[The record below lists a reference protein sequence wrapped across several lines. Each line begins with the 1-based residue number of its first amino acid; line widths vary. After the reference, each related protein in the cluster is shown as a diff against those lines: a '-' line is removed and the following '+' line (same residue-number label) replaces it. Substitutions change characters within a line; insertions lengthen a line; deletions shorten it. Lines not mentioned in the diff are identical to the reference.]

1 MKTFHSELGT
11 KNQEILKLKEEKANV
26 EISLASALEEKKIFD
41 AALETLRG
49 DLHKVEN
56 SFWQM
61 KQELVS
67 KMSELDQVRKEKL
80 QVEIELK
87 EAIESSKVKQD
98 EVAQQKSSTAI
109 EAATENLK
117 KLETKNK
124 QLTEEVDE
132 LRSQMTEL
140 NDRFVLKIF
149 SPVILCNHPKIKM

>member
-1 MKTFHSELGT
+1 MIEVETTLKTFYSELSS
-11 KNQEILKLKEEKANV
+11 KNQEILKLKEDKASV

-61 KQELVS
+61 KQELGA
-67 KMSELDQVRKEKL
+67 KMTELDQVRKEKS

-87 EAIESSKVKQD
+87 EAIESAKIQQD
-98 EVAQQKSSTAI
+98 VATERGSSAAI
-109 EAATENLK
+109 EAATENLN

-124 QLTEEVDE
+124 QLTQEVAE

-140 NDRFVLKIF
+140 NDRLVF
-149 SPVILCNHPKIKM
+149 